1 MNGSMDRREFFAA
14 AGIVLAAAELS
25 LGQKHT
31 DTMTNKNDLAFL
43 SKYPT
48 SLIESAIYLIKGT
61 HDGIALTLPGLYRR
75 TGETG
80 TVAGYAVTS
89 VFSTDPIDER
99 GRVENLAYW
108 EYAFA
113 QAGPKLAIAQD
124 VSRVPGSGS
133 SWGRQNAN
141 IHKGL
146 GCIGVV
152 TNGGVRDIDEFDRVG
167 FSVFSGSL
175 TSGHG
180 SPHFIEYA
188 KTVELYGAKITSG
201 DVVCVDEHGAIVIPK
216 EMLAH
221 IAEAAEETLRRTAV
235 ATKYCERSD
244 FTPKGLVDALEA
256 AKPKTPWK
264 PSVKK

>member
-1 MNGSMDRREFFAA
+1 M
-14 AGIVLAAAELS
+14 AGLTLAAAELS
-25 LGQKHT
+25 FAYKQSEK
-31 DTMTNKNDLAFL
+31 MTNKNELTFL

-61 HDGIALTLPGLYRR
+61 HDGISLTLPGLFRR

-99 GRVENLAYW
+99 GKVENIDYW
-108 EYAFA
+108 EYAFSLP
-113 QAGPKLAIAQD
+113 GPKIAVAQD
-124 VSRVPGSGS
+124 VSRLPGSGS

-146 GCIGVV
+146 GCVGVV
-152 TNGGVRDIDEFDRVG
+152 TNGGVRDIDEFEKVG

-180 SPHFIEYA
+180 SPHFIEYG
-188 KTVELYGAKITSG
+188 KSVELYGAEITSG
-201 DVVCVDEHGAIVIPK
+201 DIVCADDLGAIVIPK

-235 ATKYCERSD
+235 AAEYCKRSD
-244 FTPKGLVDALEA
+244 FTPKGLAAALEA
-256 AKPKTPWK
+256 AKPQTPWK